1 MFRMR
6 NILVASFVLGLA
18 ALPVLGQDADPPAG
32 DMDQGMTLM
41 QEGAQ
46 LLLRGLLD
54 ELEPRL
60 DEFGTEMQDLAEEL
74 GPAFRLMT
82 EEMGAAVAA
91 LLARIDDVRNYEAPV
106 FLDNGDI
113 LIRRK
118 PDAPPYVPEA
128 QDVVP
133 QGEIEL

>member
-1 MFRMR
+1 MR
-6 NILVASFVLGLA
+6 NILMSSFVLCLA

-54 ELEPRL
+54 EVEPRL
-60 DEFGTEMQDLAEEL
+60 DEFGAQAQELAEEL

-82 EEMGAAVAA
+82 EEMGTAVAA

-106 FLDNGDI
+106 FLENGDI

-118 PDAPPYVPEA
+118 PDAPPYEA
-128 QDVVP
+128 QPEDAAP